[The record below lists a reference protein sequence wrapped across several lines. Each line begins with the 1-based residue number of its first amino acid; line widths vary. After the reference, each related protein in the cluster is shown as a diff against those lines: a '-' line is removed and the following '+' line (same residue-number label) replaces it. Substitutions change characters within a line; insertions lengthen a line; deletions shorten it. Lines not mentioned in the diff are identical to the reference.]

1 MPLSESIAQS
11 LYLLPRKHVLKLR
24 RKFKICAKSTRGGVR
39 EVNWIYKSVV
49 VECSTGVEDMA
60 KAIADKAEEMLNKS
74 YKLVTMS
81 MVGEEKAIL
90 VFKV

>member
-1 MPLSESIAQS
+1 M
-11 LYLLPRKHVLKLR
+11 
-24 RKFKICAKSTRGGVR
+24 
-39 EVNWIYKSVV
+39 NWIYKSVV
-49 VECSTGVEDMA
+49 VECAAGAEDMA